1 MVRKYC
7 MEQTKMEIKNLI
19 GQYKF
24 LKPHLVSTFLRTFTT
39 IDKFRDAEIITKNG
53 NSEIDK
59 DIRNVKNYALCK
71 NKGLTEAHWHN
82 LICVGIGK
90 IALQYFEERNI
101 NYMPSKIETIT
112 LLKYSEGGFYK
123 PHIDSGKIHREL
135 SVIVFLNN
143 DYEGGHLQFF
153 KPNSKDLIL
162 DIKPEPGKIVLWPS
176 NFLFPHQA
184 TPVTKGTRYTLVSW
198 MI

>member
-1 MVRKYC
+1 
-7 MEQTKMEIKNLI
+7 MEIKNLI

-24 LKPHLVSTFLRTFTT
+24 LEPHLVSTFLRTFTT
-39 IDKFRDAEIITKNG
+39 INEFRDAEVINKKG

-59 DIRNVKNYALCK
+59 DIRNVKNYALSK
-71 NKGLTEAHWHN
+71 YKTLTEAHWLN
-82 LICVGIGK
+82 LICVCIGR

-101 NYMPSKIETIT
+101 NYAPSKIEALT
-112 LLKYSEGGFYK
+112 LLKYSKGGFYK
-123 PHIDSGKIHREL
+123 PHIDSGNIHREL
-135 SVIVFLNN
+135 SAIIFLNN

-153 KPNSKDLIL
+153 EPNSKDLIL

-184 TPVTKGTRYTLVSW
+184 TSVTKGIRYTLVSW